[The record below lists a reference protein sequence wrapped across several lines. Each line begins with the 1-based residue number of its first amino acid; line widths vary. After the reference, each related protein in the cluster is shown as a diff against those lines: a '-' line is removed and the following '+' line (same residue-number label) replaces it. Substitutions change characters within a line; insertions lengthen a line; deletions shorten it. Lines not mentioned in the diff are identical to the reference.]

1 MIVCAGSYQ
10 RVQTAQRVVDALNS
24 RGFKLTLQTLDEAEY
39 RSALQNGNFDLYFG
53 EVRLSAN
60 FDLTPFF
67 SIYGSLNFGGLSDST
82 MLNLCELA
90 LTNNG
95 NAYSLHKRVCERGYI
110 TPVLFKVDALYTT
123 RGMVADPTQ
132 YLDWYIPP
140 IASADET
147 EG

>member
-1 MIVCAGSYQ
+1 
-10 RVQTAQRVVDALNS
+10 
-24 RGFKLTLQTLDEAEY
+24 
-39 RSALQNGNFDLYFG
+39 
-53 EVRLSAN
+53 
-60 FDLTPFF
+60 
-67 SIYGSLNFGGLSDST
+67 

-123 RGMVADPTQ
+123 RGMVADPAQ

-140 IASADET
+140 IASGEET

>member
-1 MIVCAGSYQ
+1 M
-10 RVQTAQRVVDALNS
+10 QTAQRIVDALNS

-67 SIYGSLNFGGLSDST
+67 SIYGSLNFGGLADST

-123 RGMVADPTQ
+123 RGMVAAPTQ

-140 IASADET
+140 IASGEET
-147 EG
+147 ED